1 MVQTSNLRTGA
12 PEKMKTPQDILEK
25 YPLEE
30 ELSEFIANS
39 RKEIREVL
47 HGQNKRLMVVV
58 GPCSIHDP
66 EAALDYA
73 RRLADLKKKVEDELL
88 IVMRVY
94 FEKPRT
100 TVGWKGLINDPDI
113 DGSCNISKGLE
124 IARDLFLKINKLGL
138 PIATEML
145 DPISPQYLSDLISW
159 GAIGA
164 RTTESQPHREMA
176 SGLSFPVG
184 FKNGTDGNIQIA
196 IDAIKTASSPHRF
209 LGIDM
214 EGHSSIIPTTGNKN
228 CHVVLR
234 GGNGEPNYQG
244 KHIIE
249 VEKTLQKNKLPQR
262 IMIDCSHGNSQKD
275 HLKQEGVLQNVVWQ
289 KAGGNESIFAVMIES
304 FLEAGSQKVPTNKE
318 EKEKL
323 KYGQSI
329 TDKCIDWQ
337 TTERILIQT
346 AQALKECFGV
356 QEKMIA

>member
-1 MVQTSNLRTGA
+1 MVQTSNLRTGT
-12 PEKMKTPQDILEK
+12 PERIKSPEEILK
-25 YPLEE
+25 KFPLEE

-39 RKEIREVL
+39 RHEIREVL
-47 HGQNKRLMVVV
+47 HGNDKRLMVVV

-66 EAALDYA
+66 VAALDYA
-73 RRLADLKKKVEDELL
+73 HKLAELKKKVEDELL

-124 IARDLFLKINKLGL
+124 IARELFLKINKLGL

-145 DPISPQYLSDLISW
+145 DPISIQYLSDLISW

-184 FKNGTDGNIQIA
+184 FKNGTDGNVQIA

-214 EGHSSIIPTTGNKN
+214 EGRSSIIPTIGNKN

-234 GGNGEPNYQG
+234 GGNGEPNFRG
-244 KHIIE
+244 KYVIE
-249 VEKTLQKNKLPQR
+249 VEESLGKNRLPKR
-262 IMIDCSHGNSQKD
+262 IMVDCSHGNSRKN
-275 HLKQEGVLQNVVWQ
+275 HLEQEGVLQNVVRQ
-289 KAGGNESIFAVMIES
+289 KVCGNESIFAVMVES
-304 FLEAGSQKVPTNKE
+304 FLEAGSQNVPANKE

-337 TTERILIQT
+337 ITERIIIQT
-346 AQALKECFGV
+346 ASALKECFSD